1 MQVVIRGLAWGVRDG
16 ALLIDVSSLREMEL
30 DPITNIVSVSPAITS
45 AELDSFLSD
54 QGVLREWAAW
64 DLRFGILS
72 KPLDVSQAFD
82 FDQVGPVRNP

>member
-1 MQVVIRGLAWGVRDG
+1 M
-16 ALLIDVSSLREMEL
+16 LRK
-30 DPITNIVSVSPAITS
+30 
-45 AELDSFLSD
+45 
-54 QGVLREWAAW
+54 WAAW